1 MINIPENPRVVIRVN
16 GKGNVAS
23 VASNIAP
30 DLTVELVR
38 EPADYQDLA
47 ANCPFDTTRP
57 VQPVQVLAAKKN
69 S

>member
-1 MINIPENPRVVIRVN
+1 MIPLTENPRVVIRIN

-30 DLTVELVR
+30 DVKVELVR

-47 ANCPFDTTRP
+47 ANCAFDTTRP